1 MIGEPILDKHTNVSV
16 NGRSQKT
23 NAISSSIINSKEYGG
38 GIILPINFLNQ
49 FYEKVDTIFFNNIFN
64 EKVFKK
70 HVDNKTNHKINNKT
84 TKIIVK
90 GNI

>member
-49 FYEKVDTIFFNNIFN
+49 FYEKVDTIFLIIFLM
-64 EKVFKK
+64 KK
-70 HVDNKTNHKINNKT
+70 YLKSM
-84 TKIIVK
+84 
-90 GNI
+90 